1 MASYDVEGP
10 SAERRF
16 AKRPSL
22 RGRATQVR
30 FGNDMSKLASKI
42 LHWGFRSYVRRFVRR
57 HFNAV
62 RVAGWEPLTELP
74 PGPLVCFA
82 NHPGWWDPM
91 TAVLMTDL
99 MFPER
104 DFAAPMDA
112 EALRS
117 YPVLERLGFFPVQ
130 RETYG
135 GVRAFL
141 HTSRELLKSPKTILW
156 LTPTG
161 QFHDAR
167 QPRPFLNGLS
177 CLVDHD
183 FPGSAVP
190 VAIEYTF
197 WNERS
202 PELLLQFGSA
212 VKIYELPQDRA
223 ARTIELER
231 ALKTA
236 QSRLAEL
243 AIARDPDRFTTVA
256 LGRAGIGGIYDIWRR
271 LHARMQ
277 GRPFQDRH
285 SRGSLPTTKMIKRK
299 MI

>member
-1 MASYDVEGP
+1 
-10 SAERRF
+10 
-16 AKRPSL
+16 
-22 RGRATQVR
+22 VR
-30 FGNDMSKLASKI
+30 FENDMSKLASRI
-42 LHWGFRSYVRRFVRR
+42 LHWGFRRYVRRFVRR

-62 RVAGWEPLTELP
+62 RIAGWEPLTKSL

-99 MFPER
+99 LFPER

-130 RETYG
+130 RETSG
-135 GVRAFL
+135 GVKAFL
-141 HTSRELLKSPKTILW
+141 RTSRELLKSPNTILW

-161 QFHDAR
+161 KFHDAR
-167 QPRPFLNGLS
+167 LPVPFLKGLS
-177 CLVDHD
+177 YLVDHH
-183 FPGSAVP
+183 FHGTAVP

-202 PELLLQFGSA
+202 PELLLQFGAA
-212 VKIYELPQDRA
+212 VKCAELPQDRT
-223 ARTIELER
+223 ARNMELER
-231 ALKTA
+231 ALTTT
-236 QSRLAEL
+236 QTRLAEL
-243 AIARDPDRFTTVA
+243 AIARDPDGFTTVA
-256 LGRAGIGGIYDIWRR
+256 LGRAGIGGVYDFWRR
-271 LHARMQ
+271 LHASMQ

-285 SRGSLPTTKMIKRK
+285 SRGPFQTTNMIKGK
-299 MI
+299 MV

>member
-1 MASYDVEGP
+1 
-10 SAERRF
+10 
-16 AKRPSL
+16 
-22 RGRATQVR
+22 
-30 FGNDMSKLASKI
+30 
-42 LHWGFRSYVRRFVRR
+42 
-57 HFNAV
+57 
-62 RVAGWEPLTELP
+62 
-74 PGPLVCFA
+74 
-82 NHPGWWDPM
+82 M

-202 PELLLQFGSA
+202 PWAEQGSEASMIFGEGSMPECKGVRFRIGTA
-212 VKIYELPQDRA
+212 V
-223 ARTIELER
+223 
-231 ALKTA
+231 
-236 QSRLAEL
+236 
-243 AIARDPDRFTTVA
+243 DPC
-256 LGRAGIGGIYDIWRR
+256 
-271 LHARMQ
+271 
-277 GRPFQDRH
+277 RP
-285 SRGSLPTTKMIKRK
+285 PK
-299 MI
+299 